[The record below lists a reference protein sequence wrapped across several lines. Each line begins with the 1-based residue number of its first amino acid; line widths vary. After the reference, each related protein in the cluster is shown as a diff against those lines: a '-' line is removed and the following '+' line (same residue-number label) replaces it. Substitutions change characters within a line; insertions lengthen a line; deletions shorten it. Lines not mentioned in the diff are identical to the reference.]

1 MALYPSVLELI
12 GNTPLVD
19 ISALSPN
26 PSARLFMKLEGQ
38 NPGGSVKDRV
48 ALSMIEDAEA
58 RGVLVPGKPNQ
69 VLMEPTSGNTGIG
82 LAMVCRV
89 KGYTLKVVMPTNVS
103 IERRQLL
110 ELWGAEIIESP
121 GSEASNGAVRLARGL
136 AEEHPEWV
144 FLYQYANLANPKAHY
159 EGTGPEILRDCPSVT
174 HLVAGLGTSGTLLGV
189 GRFLREKL
197 GDKVEIW
204 AIEPPSGEMVDGLRN
219 LDDGYV
225 PPIFEE
231 LGGAALLDRKTVV
244 RPRESIE
251 WTRRL
256 TEVGVFAG
264 ISTGAALAGAIKCA
278 VSVPAGEA
286 ASIVVVSADGGW
298 KYLSTGA
305 WTDDLDEVTERAKG
319 IIYF

>member
-1 MALYPSVLELI
+1 MALAASVLDLI

-26 PSARLFMKLEGQ
+26 PAARIYMKLEGQ

-48 ALSMIEDAEA
+48 ALSLIEDAEA
-58 RGVLVPGKPNQ
+58 RGVLVPGKPDQ

-89 KGYTLKVVMPTNVS
+89 KGYRLKAVMPTNVS
-103 IERRQLL
+103 VERRQLL

-121 GSEASNGAVRLARGL
+121 GTEGSNGAVRMARGL

-144 FLYQYANLANPKAHY
+144 FLYQYGNHANPKAHY
-159 EGTGPEILRDCPSVT
+159 EGTGPEILRDCPGIT
-174 HLVAGLGTSGTLLGV
+174 HFVAGLGTSGTLLGV

-197 GDKVEIW
+197 GDAVSIW
-204 AIEPPSGEMVDGLRN
+204 AIEPPAGETVDGLRS
-219 LDDGYV
+219 LEDGYI
-225 PPIFEE
+225 PPIFTD
-231 LGGAALLDRKTVV
+231 LGGAELLDRKTVV

-264 ISTGAALAGAIKCA
+264 ISTGAALAGAVKCA
-278 VSVPAGEA
+278 SSLDPGVE

-305 WTDDLDEVTERAKG
+305 WTGDLDEVAERAKS